1 MRTTGAS
8 TTGRVGVFDLG
19 SITFDCV
26 AEGTSALEI
35 NLTSFADA
43 TIGDPQDIH
52 ADTLDG
58 EIICFGLPPVQ
69 GLVGDTS
76 CDGVV
81 NVIDAALLLQ
91 FNAGLLGSLPCAD
104 GADANGDGTIN
115 AIDVAL
121 ILQFT
126 QDCWG
131 PCRRR

>member
-1 MRTTGAS
+1 M
-8 TTGRVGVFDLG
+8 
-19 SITFDCV
+19 
-26 AEGTSALEI
+26 
-35 NLTSFADA
+35 
-43 TIGDPQDIH
+43 
-52 ADTLDG
+52 
-58 EIICFGLPPVQ
+58 PPVQ

-126 QDCWG
+126 AG
-131 PCRRR
+131 LLGTLPP